1 MTSNRGRETA
11 KAAGWLV
18 AGAIGATA
26 LTGVAYAATQD
37 TAPSPISTAPSTSA
51 PGTSS
56 TPQDG
61 TQRGDGMMRGPG
73 GRPDGDGD
81 GMRGRG
87 GPGMRGGPGG
97 GDRILHGD
105 VTVKDENDQAVQA
118 RIQTGTIESISATS
132 MTVKSEDGYTSTWV
146 LNSDTKVHR
155 DRMDAA
161 IADLK
166 QGDFVNVRG
175 PLSGDTATAKNVRAL
190 SPTAKAE
197 LDKLKAER
205 DAQRQ
210 SDSDSGSG
218 SSTQGSN
225 SSSSAS
231 FDTNI

>member
-26 LTGVAYAATQD
+26 LTGVAFAATQ
-37 TAPSPISTAPSTSA
+37 TPTPTPNSTAPSTSA
-51 PGTSS
+51 PENNSG
-56 TPQDG
+56 QDG
-61 TQRGDGMMRGPG
+61 TMKGLGERRDRDGMRGPG
-73 GRPDGDGD
+73 GR
-81 GMRGRG
+81 
-87 GPGMRGGPGG
+87 GMRGGPG

-118 RIQTGTIESISATS
+118 RIQTGTVASISATS
-132 MTVKSEDGYTSTWV
+132 MTVKSEDGYTSTWT
-146 LNSDTKVHR
+146 LNSDTKIHR
-155 DRMDAA
+155 DRDDAA
-161 IADLK
+161 IGDLK
-166 QGDFVNVRG
+166 TGDFVHVRG

-190 SPTAKAE
+190 SPAAKAE
-197 LDKLKAER
+197 FDKLKAER

-210 SDSDSGSG
+210 AEPDGDADSQ
-218 SSTQGSN
+218 TQGSN